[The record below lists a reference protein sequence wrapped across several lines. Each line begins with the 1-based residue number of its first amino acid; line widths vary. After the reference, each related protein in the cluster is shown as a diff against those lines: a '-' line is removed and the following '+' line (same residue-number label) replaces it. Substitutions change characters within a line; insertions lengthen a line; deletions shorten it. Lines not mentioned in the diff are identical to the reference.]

1 MALGTKE
8 QGLANGSYFFLGA
21 FAVVAIIMGQY
32 VHCVTKDRAQ
42 ASANRK

>member
-1 MALGTKE
+1 MALGAKE

-21 FAVVAIIMGQY
+21 CVIVALIMGQY